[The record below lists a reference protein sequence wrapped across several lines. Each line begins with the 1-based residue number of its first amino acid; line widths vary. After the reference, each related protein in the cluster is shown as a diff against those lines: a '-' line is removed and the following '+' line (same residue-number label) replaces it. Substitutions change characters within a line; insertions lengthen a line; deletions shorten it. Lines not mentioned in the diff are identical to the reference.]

1 MCSRKLEIKRAS
13 NILHIRVQL
22 IDQIEHRMERPVHSG
37 VFCIGTV
44 SGKLLQHQLVF
55 CDALHWFDQIG
66 GQRHQMSF
74 KNVIK
79 MRSEIKIETKFYQLF
94 VGNRRRIWL
103 CRQRVRCETVHSMVC
118 SDSMAVQING
128 FIEFKISL

>member
-44 SGKLLQHQLVF
+44 SSKFLQQQLVF
-55 CDALHWFDQIG
+55 CDALHRFEQIG
-66 GQRHQMSF
+66 GQRQQMAF

-79 MRSEIKIETKFYQLF
+79 MRKEIFKKRNFTGFSLALDKEFGLVDRVCGAQLF
-94 VGNRRRIWL
+94 TRWL
-103 CRQRVRCETVHSMVC
+103 VLTVWL
-118 SDSMAVQING
+118 
-128 FIEFKISL
+128 FK